1 MSPSSKYRKGY
12 RAEREAMEFMGER
25 YGCVCVRTAGSHGV
39 ADLICGN
46 GIYVYVVQV
55 KSGKTKPYVDWQK
68 LRHFAS
74 FFRAIPLLLWKKDYE
89 GWKVLM
95 EEDYR

>member
-12 RAEREAMEFMGER
+12 RAEREAIEFMGER

-46 GIYVYVVQV
+46 GVNLFVVQV
-55 KSGKTKPYVDWQK
+55 KSGKTKPYVNWK
-68 LRHFAS
+68 ELKEFAS
-74 FFRAIPLLLWKKDYE
+74 KFNAIPLVLWKRDYKGWVELSE
-89 GWKVLM
+89 G
-95 EEDYR
+95 DYR